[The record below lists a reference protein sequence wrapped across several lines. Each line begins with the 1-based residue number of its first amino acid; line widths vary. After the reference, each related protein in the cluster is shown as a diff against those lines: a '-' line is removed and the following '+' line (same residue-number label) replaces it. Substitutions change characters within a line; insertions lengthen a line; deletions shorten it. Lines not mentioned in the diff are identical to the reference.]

1 MHKDTDNS
9 LPIKIS
15 PSTKTGAHHW
25 MMQRLSAVGLIPL
38 VIWLILSFSQII
50 QDPQNYLPVFF
61 AYPMNAFM
69 GILFIATSLYHGSIG
84 MRVVI
89 EDYISCKIKRH
100 FYIMLVNFLSIVTSA
115 ASILAIIR
123 LHLIG

>member
-1 MHKDTDNS
+1 MNKNYSNS
-9 LPIKIS
+9 SAIKIS
-15 PSTKTGAHHW
+15 PATKTGAHHW
-25 MMQRLSAVGLIPL
+25 LMQKVSAIGLIPL
-38 VIWLILSFSQII
+38 VIWLILSLSQII
-50 QDPQNYLPVFF
+50 QDPQNYMPVFF

-84 MRVVI
+84 MRVII
-89 EDYISCKIKRH
+89 EDYIECKIKRH
-100 FYIMLVNFLSIVTSA
+100 FYIMLINFLSITTAV

>member
-1 MHKDTDNS
+1 MYKDNKGS
-9 LPIKIS
+9 SVIKI
-15 PSTKTGAHHW
+15 PPATKTGAHHW
-25 MMQRLSAVGLIPL
+25 IMQKISSVGLIPL
-38 VIWLILSFSQII
+38 VIWLILSISQLI
-50 QDPQNYLPVFF
+50 QDPQNYMPVFF

-84 MRVVI
+84 MRVII
-89 EDYISCKIKRH
+89 EDYIECKIKRH
-100 FYIMLVNFLSIVTSA
+100 FYIMLINFLSIITAV